1 MIKEPIRVGSK
12 YVESKKKWKKLWKCM
27 PIKKQFGLVCRDTKL
42 NEHLSRFYKGK
53 KGC

>member
-12 YVESKKKWKKLWKCM
+12 YVESKKKMEKIVEMYAELR
-27 PIKKQFGLVCRDTKL
+27 FGLVCRDTKL

-53 KGC
+53 KEC